1 LSLDSDGFA
10 IIQDIITVLAS
21 YVSFAGTKLVTT
33 LASDELK
40 KIVPGIDLMSPRT
53 RCEKIVKHFSKELA
67 AKNMKAISVFK
78 MADPNNTG
86 SVTCVN
92 LESSFKK
99 IFPAMKL
106 EIIQELMEA
115 FKANRSSE
123 IIKKEDFEAVFK
135 DDMVVGTTTVIT

>member
-1 LSLDSDGFA
+1 
-10 IIQDIITVLAS
+10 
-21 YVSFAGTKLVTT
+21 
-33 LASDELK
+33 
-40 KIVPGIDLMSPRT
+40 
-53 RCEKIVKHFSKELA
+53 
-67 AKNMKAISVFK
+67 MKAISVFK

-123 IIKKEDFEAVFK
+123 LIKKEDFEAVFK